1 MYRFTG
7 KSDMDAAPV
16 DDRQEKFSGTQ
27 EVREAHRFDA
37 AKLEAYLADRI
48 EGFQKP
54 LEVRQFKGG
63 QSNPTYQLIT
73 PNRKYV
79 LRRKPPGKL
88 LASAHAVDREY
99 RIISALHPTGFPV
112 PKPYLLCEDESIIG
126 TMFYVM
132 DCVEGRIYWGPM
144 LPDQTPKQRSEIY
157 DAMNDTFARL
167 HNMDWQKLGLEDFGK
182 PGNYVGRQV
191 ARWTKQYKAS
201 ETDRI
206 DEMEKL
212 IEWLPQHLPTD
223 ARDSIVHGD
232 YRLDNMILHPT
243 EPKVIAVLDWE
254 LCTIGDPMA
263 DFTYHLMQ
271 WMMPEGTTTGGG
283 TGSLL
288 GADLA
293 ALGIPAMEAYTEAYC
308 RRTNRAG
315 VPNLNYYAA
324 YNFFRL
330 AGILQGI
337 VGRVR
342 DGTASNANAAQ
353 NAAAVRP
360 LAERAWHFAK
370 RAGAR

>member
-1 MYRFTG
+1 
-7 KSDMDAAPV
+7 MDAAPL
-16 DDRQEKFSGTQ
+16 DDRQEKYSGTQ
-27 EVREAHRFDA
+27 EVREAHRFEA
-37 AKLEAYLADRI
+37 AKLEAYLAERI
-48 EGFQKP
+48 DGFQTP

-88 LASAHAVDREY
+88 LPSAHAVDREF
-99 RIISALHPTGFPV
+99 RVISALYPTGFPV
-112 PKPYLLCEDESIIG
+112 AKPYVLCEDEGVIG
-126 TMFYVM
+126 TIFYVM
-132 DCVEGRIYWGPM
+132 ECVEGRIYWGPM
-144 LPDQTPKQRSEIY
+144 LPDQSPKQRGEVY
-157 DAMNDTFARL
+157 DAMNETFAKL

-212 IEWLPQHLPTD
+212 IEWLPQHLPSD

-243 EPKVIAVLDWE
+243 EPKVVAVLDWE

-293 ALGIPAMEAYTEAYC
+293 ALGIPSMEAYTDAYC
-308 RRTNRAG
+308 RRTNRTG
-315 VPNLNYYAA
+315 VPNLDYYAA

-342 DGTASNANAAQ
+342 DGTASNSNAAQ

-360 LAERAWHFAK
+360 LAERAWYFAR